1 MFRGF
6 ELNTLAT
13 DACGW
18 QATLYTPNISFFSF
32 FFFASM
38 HIFRTPLQGTTLISQ
53 QYVQICIAGN

>member
-18 QATLYTPNISFFSF
+18 QATLYTPNI

-38 HIFRTPLQGTTLISQ
+38 HIFRTPIQGTTLISQ